1 MVNCEASVDYI
12 MDSGVCIGIVID
24 LTKSVEKAIV
34 LFDILLEEKVKSIY
48 FIDTNTRNHI
58 EINKGDSDVRLD
70 SKVIITLSQNDI
82 EIIRNMMLDV
92 SIGLGFAGYHYDIEA
107 SDACPIDLCFTFNKC
122 NSQMAD

>member
-12 MDSGVCIGIVID
+12 MDSEVCIGIVID

-34 LFDILLEEKVKSIY
+34 LFDILLAEKVKSIY

-58 EINKGDSDVRLD
+58 EIYKGDSDVKLD

-92 SIGLGFAGYHYDIEA
+92 SIGLGFSGYHYDIEA
-107 SDACPIDLCFTFNKC
+107 SDACPIDLCFTFN
-122 NSQMAD
+122 